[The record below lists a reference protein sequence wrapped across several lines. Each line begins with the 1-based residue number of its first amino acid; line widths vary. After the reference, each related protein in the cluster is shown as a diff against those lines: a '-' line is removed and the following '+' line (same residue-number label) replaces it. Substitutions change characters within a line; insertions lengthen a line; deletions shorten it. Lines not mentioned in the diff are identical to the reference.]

1 MTAVVVGASAGL
13 GRALAEA
20 LAAAGHDLVLVSS
33 DARDLEAVASDLR
46 IRHGV
51 RVRGR
56 PARSRAASCADVESS
71 DDGRDLGGPDAL
83 LLPIGWTA
91 ASDDPR
97 RSADVAARLVRT
109 NLLSVVAIVAELL
122 PELRQKPRASIVGFG
137 SVAAVRGRGANMVY
151 AASKRALQTWFERL
165 APRLRGHVGRGSAST
180 CSATSTRA
188 SRSGGA
194 RLCRA
199 PIPRGWRRAW
209 CGSWAACEGVVY
221 HPRAWRLVS
230 VMLPLRAVLPLQ
242 APEGLTRCPAI
253 PNR

>member
-20 LAAAGHDLVLVSS
+20 LAAAGHDLVVVSS

-51 RVRGR
+51 RVVGVTLDLGGELAHLERLSQ
-56 PARSRAASCADVESS
+56 AV
-71 DDGRDLGGPDAL
+71 RDLGGLDAL

-91 ASDDPR
+91 ASDDTTTT
-97 RSADVAARLVRT
+97 ADVAARLVRT

-151 AASKRALQTWFERL
+151 AASKRALQTWFEGLHHACAGTSVRVGFYVLGFLDTSLAFGRRTPLPRADPARL
-165 APRLRGHVGRGSAST
+165 AARVVRELGR
-180 CSATSTRA
+180 
-188 SRSGGA
+188 
-194 RLCRA
+194 
-199 PIPRGWRRAW
+199 
-209 CGSWAACEGVVY
+209 CEGVVY
-221 HPRAWRLVS
+221 HPRAWRIVS
-230 VMLPLRAVLPLQ
+230 LILPLVPFFLYKRLK
-242 APEGLTRCPAI
+242 T
-253 PNR
+253 